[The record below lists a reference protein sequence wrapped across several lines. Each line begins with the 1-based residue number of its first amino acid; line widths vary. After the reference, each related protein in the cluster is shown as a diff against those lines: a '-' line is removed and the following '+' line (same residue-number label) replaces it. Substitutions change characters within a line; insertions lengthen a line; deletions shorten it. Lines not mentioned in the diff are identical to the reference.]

1 MNTELSHMTFAPAE
15 YVSARRVED
24 EVVVVNMT
32 SGNYYVL
39 DDVSTFLWNQLE
51 EKPAGVNE
59 LLASL
64 LEEYETTKEECLE
77 NIENFCRYMLAEKLV
92 ISS

>member
-1 MNTELSHMTFAPAE
+1 MSSLSPMRYSPAE
-15 YVSARRVED
+15 DVRTRQVED
-24 EVVVVNMT
+24 EVVVVNMK

-39 DDVSTFLWNQLE
+39 DDVSTFLWSQLE
-51 EKPAGVNE
+51 QKPSSVDE

-64 LEEYETTKEECLE
+64 LEEYETTREECIE

-92 ISS
+92 TTS